1 MGTHK
6 NLDVWK
12 ISVDF
17 VITIYKLTE
26 SFPAD
31 EKFGLTS
38 QMRRAVISI
47 PSNIAEGTARNS
59 DKENLHFLHIAL
71 GSLAELETQLIVAN
85 KLEYCKTTAE
95 IELLN
100 TIKAK
105 LINYIKYLKTLN

>member
-17 VITIYKLTE
+17 VVTIYKVTE
-26 SFPAD
+26 NFPVD

-38 QMRRAVISI
+38 QMRRAAISI
-47 PSNIAEGTARNS
+47 PSNIAEGAGRNS
-59 DKENLHFLHIAL
+59 DKENLYFLNIAL
-71 GSLAELETQLIVAN
+71 GSIAELDTQLIVAN
-85 KLEYCKTTAE
+85 KLGYCKSSAE
-95 IELLN
+95 IELLS